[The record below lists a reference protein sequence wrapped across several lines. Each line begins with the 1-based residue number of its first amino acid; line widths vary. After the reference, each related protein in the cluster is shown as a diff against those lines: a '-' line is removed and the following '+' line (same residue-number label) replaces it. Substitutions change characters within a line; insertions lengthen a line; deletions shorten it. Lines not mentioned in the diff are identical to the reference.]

1 MTITPLPHQ
10 GLSRHRKKQKIKKY
24 RTEAHAFNGL
34 YKKGIIGKLFNREYS
49 SELNS
54 LINERFISRGRERG
68 GLKREREEAWMKLT
82 YNGPED
88 SLT

>member
-1 MTITPLPHQ
+1 MIARNIASVVH
-10 GLSRHRKKQKIKKY
+10 
-24 RTEAHAFNGL
+24 
-34 YKKGIIGKLFNREYS
+34 KKGIIGKLFSREYS

-54 LINERFISRGRERG
+54 LINERFISRGRER
-68 GLKREREEAWMKLT
+68 EEAWMKLT